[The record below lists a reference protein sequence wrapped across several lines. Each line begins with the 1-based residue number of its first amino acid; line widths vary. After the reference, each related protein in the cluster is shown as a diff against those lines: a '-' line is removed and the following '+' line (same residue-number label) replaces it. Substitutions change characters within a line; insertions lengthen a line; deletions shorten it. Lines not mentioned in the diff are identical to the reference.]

1 VVGACELYARLAGG
15 PEGECGAVWLHVIGY
30 NTAAISLYE
39 RVGFQVQP
47 SFIPLVCWPVLV
59 VKLKEGCRGGG
70 GAAEAQAPACV
81 LQHRWRAIRCLAH
94 VESPVL
100 ITPTMIVV

>member
-1 VVGACELYARLAGG
+1 MGACELYARLAGG

-70 GAAEAQAPACV
+70 GLQKHKHLPAFYNIGGERFDAW
-81 LQHRWRAIRCLAH
+81 LMLKALY
-94 VESPVL
+94 
-100 ITPTMIVV
+100 